1 MCQVRLLATFG
12 TGWLGGQ
19 ARCGPTAA
27 CGCGCSSPSPH
38 RLFWRHSVPQLTR
51 EQQGSCPPQWRRQ
64 QVSTRQCSTLFSPR
78 SSAAASASPLA
89 VTFFAGF
96 YCTWH
101 SILVSGSPER
111 GLQKGSAARC
121 CVTGRQLTDARVLLA
136 VAGAENVPH
145 ARREVTHALLAKHG
159 KTGECLMMVQCSCT
173 NLPFFLSSL
182 VHQQAAFEK
191 NTPEARGT
199 GSTEAASSRAW

>member
-1 MCQVRLLATFG
+1 MACQPFLKRTRFC
-12 TGWLGGQ
+12 WQ
-19 ARCGPTAA
+19 ARGSDPRIVLRARSFCRSMLG
-27 CGCGCSSPSPH
+27 S
-38 RLFWRHSVPQLTR
+38 W
-51 EQQGSCPPQWRRQ
+51 GSCPPQWRRQ

-96 YCTWH
+96 YCTWD

-191 NTPEARGT
+191 NTPKARGT
-199 GSTEAASSRAW
+199 GSKEAPSSRE